1 MSTLRD
7 MATNKKELKLLE
19 KTIELETDRKH
30 PSFKLIGE
38 IWGMTVGIVA
48 ISIPMVALTSGK
60 AMVIPLLAVIGA
72 AISTAFLASRK
83 DTPSTHTD
91 QSDMIDEV
99 RELRQNIAD
108 LRGYVMHLEQSID
121 DKQLRMAI
129 DKAEK
134 QAVQSASHQAPPVV
148 PAPIP
153 PSSFISPSSTGKQEQ
168 TPVSNPQHPSS
179 DPLNL

>member
-19 KTIELETDRKH
+19 KTIELESDRKH
-30 PSFKLIGE
+30 PSFKLIRE
-38 IWGMTVGIVA
+38 IWGMTLGIA
-48 ISIPMVALTSGK
+48 GISIPMVAMTSGK

-134 QAVQSASHQAPPVV
+134 NAVQSASHQAPSVV
-148 PAPIP
+148 PVPIP

-168 TPVSNPQHPSS
+168 TPVSNPQHPLS